1 MGERR
6 ESARFGILT
15 NQFLSSPVF
24 VSPDFLGQ
32 MRATEP
38 TVTPRVFYI
47 LGERSCEPHA
57 RGRAVASD
65 RSECVWLLGIPNRG
79 ALCGGRCKSRKTK
92 CDVKIDAIADRGCA
106 RTCCDLGFLIP
117 LSGWSAARVSHTCA
131 ET

>member
-6 ESARFGILT
+6 ESARFWH
-15 NQFLSSPVF
+15 FDEPVF
-24 VSPDFLGQ
+24 VFPGFLGQ

-65 RSECVWLLGIPNRG
+65 RSECVWL
-79 ALCGGRCKSRKTK
+79 
-92 CDVKIDAIADRGCA
+92 
-106 RTCCDLGFLIP
+106 
-117 LSGWSAARVSHTCA
+117 
-131 ET
+131 